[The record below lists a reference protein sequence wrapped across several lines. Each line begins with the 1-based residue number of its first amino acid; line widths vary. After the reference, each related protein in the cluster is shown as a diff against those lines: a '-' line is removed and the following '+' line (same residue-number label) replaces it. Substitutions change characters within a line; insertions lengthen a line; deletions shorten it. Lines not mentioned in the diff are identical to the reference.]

1 MSKIE
6 GLTKTIESLS
16 KEEQE
21 KLINKLLEK
30 MTTDEIKTMLE
41 RVKDNQELVGI
52 LKTIEPVFEDWVNE
66 EDSIYDSL

>member
-6 GLTKTIESLS
+6 GLTKSIESLS

-21 KLINKLLEK
+21 KLINILLEK